1 MARFL
6 EHYANRLLSPFVERC
21 DDGSGVQFKGGSIH
35 GSQVHLKCDALE
47 RALQGNADQPPLKLS
62 LAHINKL
69 QIDVPWTLSGD
80 IEIAIDEMSVVVV
93 QRDMRGTAG
102 SLMELTENRVRIWM
116 QHLFMAIKD
125 GDSKLR
131 FSNEEAS
138 ALCQAE
144 ITRDRSKDNARRPK
158 EGVGRRTSKLL
169 LSMLRKLLG
178 RCRPPRAL
186 LVGRERAVCAPRRR
200 VGAGRHT
207 DGGVAAGWLLV
218 AGARARAGFGNAASA
233 VLLSRCSAA
242 AELSALLGPHGSV
255 L

>member
-178 RCRPPRAL
+178 RCRPHVRIRKACADELPPLSSAHAFLLLLCCAPPTRTPSRRPLLLVTGPRAP
-186 LVGRERAVCAPRRR
+186 RA
-200 VGAGRHT
+200 GAVRAR
-207 DGGVAAGWLLV
+207 VAAAGQLL
-218 AGARARAGFGNAASA
+218 ARRAAR
-233 VLLSRCSAA
+233 
-242 AELSALLGPHGSV
+242 
-255 L
+255 